1 MLTDTETRATDI
13 DLAVANLAEAVHR
26 RLAAAWND
34 ANGNDKGNAK
44 APGDAPADA
53 LGLQLQLA
61 ERVVDDTEP
70 LHLAAAVAAVR
81 RHCAV
86 APGDAVAKRLER
98 HLEDLRAAP
107 WDGALRRWTLAMWL
121 RGQVGDREVCWQSP
135 EPGLDGVRTITT
147 LRQAEYIG
155 RLQHH
160 ITGTVAEMATK
171 VDDPEALRHF
181 YAIGDPWTSGTVVT
195 IVQDPENRLTV
206 EYHFGM
212 LSRDP
217 NPAERAYADALVQ
230 AIADAAREE
239 RATWEAGWQQA
250 RTAVRNAPRLA
261 RTETGEPDL
270 LAGLDTPAAM
280 ARFADDLDGPFGA
293 AADAGD

>member
-1 MLTDTETRATDI
+1 MLTDTETRTSGI
-13 DLAVANLAEAVHR
+13 DVAISAMAEAVHR
-26 RLAAAWND
+26 RLAEAWIGAD
-34 ANGNDKGNAK
+34 
-44 APGDAPADA
+44 GDAPADA
-53 LGLQLQLA
+53 LGLELQLA

-81 RHCAV
+81 RHCAA
-86 APGDAVAKRLER
+86 APGDAVAKRLEC

-135 EPGLDGVRTITT
+135 EPGLDGVQAITT
-147 LRQAEYIG
+147 WRQAAYIG

-160 ITGTVAEMATK
+160 ITGTVAEVAVK

-181 YAIGDPWTSGTVVT
+181 YAIGNPWTSGTTVT
-195 IVQDPENRLTV
+195 IIQDPENRLTV

-217 NPAERAYADALVQ
+217 NPAERAYADALVR
-230 AIADAAREE
+230 AITDAARDG
-239 RATWEAGWQQA
+239 RATWEASWQQA
-250 RTAVRNAPRLA
+250 RAAAPNEHTPPL
-261 RTETGEPDL
+261 TETGEPDL
-270 LAGLDTPAAM
+270 AAGLDAPAAM
-280 ARFADDLDGPFGA
+280 ARFADDLDGPFGTA
-293 AADAGD
+293 AGTGD